1 MIENKIRGGLYGL
14 LIGDAVGV
22 PYEFNPPDLLPSY
35 HEIDMIPPQGFRK
48 TYPEIPV
55 GTWSDDGAQSLCLL
69 ASLLYCGK
77 YEELDFANRL
87 CNWFQYGYMAIDY
100 EVFDVGVQTAQAL
113 RRYKEGGEIS
123 QIANRDEYSNG
134 NGALMRT
141 LPLALW
147 HKGSDEQ
154 LIQDAY
160 AQSHLTHAHIRSK
173 ICSALYCLWARYLL
187 SGNDV
192 NEAWDKSVK
201 KLNLV
206 YKNRTEELKEF
217 QEHISPIPEELT
229 GSGYV
234 VDCLH
239 SARFSLQQ
247 TTFEDVIKTAV
258 KLGQDT
264 DTTACVAGGL
274 AGIIYGYDELPKTWL
289 KLLKGKEIVE
299 PLLLSLEQH
308 LRVNH

>member
-1 MIENKIRGGLYGL
+1 M
-14 LIGDAVGV
+14 
-22 PYEFNPPDLLPSY
+22 
-35 HEIDMIPPQGFRK
+35 
-48 TYPEIPV
+48 
-55 GTWSDDGAQSLCLL
+55 
-69 ASLLYCGK
+69 
-77 YEELDFANRL
+77 
-87 CNWFQYGYMAIDY
+87 
-100 EVFDVGVQTAQAL
+100 
-113 RRYKEGGEIS
+113 
-123 QIANRDEYSNG
+123 
-134 NGALMRT
+134 
-141 LPLALW
+141 
-147 HKGSDEQ
+147 
-154 LIQDAY
+154 
-160 AQSHLTHAHIRSK
+160 
-173 ICSALYCLWARYLL
+173 

-206 YKNRTEELKEF
+206 YKNRPEELKEF

-247 TTFEDVIKTAV
+247 NTFEDVIKTAV

-289 KLLKGKEIVE
+289 KLLKGKEMVE

-308 LRVNH
+308 LHVNH